1 MSTKGTN
8 TLNTANIPPT
18 GINDALVSCSSL
30 LYSLFHSSTSMTL
43 NRWLL
48 AVIAAAII
56 SSKTAVCYTVT
67 TSLCVKSR
75 SEDTRLHQSSTSQKS
90 HVAPAVAK
98 TTITNDQIP
107 DATRILQTYDQTQQ
121 SYMKTDGNQGMG
133 GGTSALHYIQ
143 SLDSSTRSKLQNA
156 IRTLV
161 YVAHSERDVDSSK
174 GRIMCGFCASNA
186 PEALAGLKSWV
197 TNLDLPRGMLHGMD
211 VDGVP
216 IPVEELGAVYVKYST
231 GGAMTFSD
239 MRKSGKGFDSL
250 WRPGDALLEP
260 YDGDFRGV
268 YLNVELSDGEFR
280 QFGVLPTDLFMEE
293 EEW

>member
-1 MSTKGTN
+1 
-8 TLNTANIPPT
+8 
-18 GINDALVSCSSL
+18 
-30 LYSLFHSSTSMTL
+30 MTL

-56 SSKTAVCYTVT
+56 SSKTAVCYIAT

-75 SEDTRLHQSSTSQKS
+75 SEGTRLHQSSTSQKS
-90 HVAPAVAK
+90 HVAPAVA
-98 TTITNDQIP
+98 TTTVTNDQIS